1 MPNASSRTSASLKAP
16 MLQWLYNPKE
26 YKKLEA
32 KNFQKKTVR
41 VVHDYMNGKHK
52 SPEPAKLI
60 AETLKGKTSPKE
72 VADAVK
78 NPNAELKELLMAVQK
93 ALEKGD
99 EAAAAKATNKAV
111 VNVETSAKLAKTLD
125 AAVKVSTS
133 NTKKLSESNKLAEAR
148 AAKAEAL
155 VQKSEAAVEKA
166 AVKVEKASPKPGSPK
181 PGSPLGSE
189 SAQLRKEE
197 AALKKKKDELEKK
210 KAELEGAARKE
221 AALKKAAELA
231 AAEYERSELENARM
245 KKDQEALIA
254 NRINVE
260 QAYKHL
266 KENKL
271 AVLGDATR
279 GLAGYGWGTTKAVAG
294 YGWGKTKGVFGYGGS
309 RRSKRHRKS
318 RARKSRRR

>member
-1 MPNASSRTSASLKAP
+1 MPNASSRTSASVKAP

-78 NPNAELKELLMAVQK
+78 NPNAELKELLAALQK

-99 EAAAAKATNKAV
+99 EAGAAKAANKAV

-133 NTKKLSESNKLAEAR
+133 QTKKLSESNKLAEAR

-166 AVKVEKASPKPGSPK
+166 AIKVEKASPK

-197 AALKKKKDELEKK
+197 AALKKRKDELEKK
-210 KAELEGAARKE
+210 KAELESAARKE

-279 GLAGYGWGTTKAVAG
+279 GLVGYGWGTTKAVAG

-309 RRSKRHRKS
+309 RRSHS
-318 RARKSRRR
+318 RQTRQTRRSRR

>member
-1 MPNASSRTSASLKAP
+1 MPNASSRTSASVKAP

-78 NPNAELKELLMAVQK
+78 NPNAELKELLAALQK

-99 EAAAAKATNKAV
+99 EAGAAKAANKAV

-133 NTKKLSESNKLAEAR
+133 QTKKLSESNKLAEAR

-166 AVKVEKASPKPGSPK
+166 AIKVEKASPK

-197 AALKKKKDELEKK
+197 AALKKRKDELEKK
-210 KAELEGAARKE
+210 KAELESAARKE

-309 RRSKRHRKS
+309 RRSQS
-318 RARKSRRR
+318 RQTRRSRRSRR